1 MLVVALDGPAGT
13 GKSTVARAVA
23 ERLGLAYVD
32 TGAMYRAVTWAA
44 RRDGLVDDAGV
55 VVVPGVELGRLVERL
70 DLGLGLDGAT
80 GRITVDGTDVTAAIR
95 GPEVTAAVSAV
106 SAVPEVRAVLRPRQR
121 AMVEAAGG
129 GVVEGRD
136 MGTVVFPDATLKV
149 YLTARP
155 EVRAARRAAES
166 GGDVAAIAAA
176 MARRDG
182 ADSSRADSPLSQAAD
197 AVVVDTSDLTV
208 AQVVDRVAGE
218 ARARAEL
225 PGWAP

>member
-13 GKSTVARAVA
+13 GKSSVARAVA
-23 ERLGLAYVD
+23 ERLGLGYLD

-44 RRDGLVDDAGV
+44 RRDGLVDAAGTV
-55 VVVPGVELGRLVERL
+55 VVTGAELGRLAERL
-70 DLGLGLDGAT
+70 DLVLDAAS
-80 GRITVDGTDVTAAIR
+80 GRVTVDGTDVTAAIR

-121 AMVEAAGG
+121 ALVENDGG

-155 EVRAARRAAES
+155 EVRAARRAAET
-166 GGDVAAIAAA
+166 GEDVAAVAADI
-176 MARRDG
+176 ARRDR
-182 ADSSRADSPLSQAAD
+182 ADSSRADSPLSQASD
-197 AVVVDTSDLTV
+197 ALVVDTSDLSMEQV
-208 AQVVDRVAGE
+208 AERVASE
-218 ARARAEL
+218 ARARAGM
-225 PGWAP
+225 PGCAL

>member
-1 MLVVALDGPAGT
+1 VLVVALDGPAGT

-23 ERLGLAYVD
+23 ERLGLAYLD

-44 RRDGLVDDAGV
+44 RREGLVDAAGTV
-55 VVVPGVELGRLVERL
+55 VGSATVLGDLVERL
-70 DLGLGLDGAT
+70 DLTLDAT
-80 GRITVDGTDVTAAIR
+80 SGRVTVDGTDVTAAIR

-121 AMVEAAGG
+121 ALVTEAGG

-155 EVRAARRAAES
+155 EVRAQRRAAEA
-166 GGDVAAIAAA
+166 GGDVVAVAAD
-176 MARRDG
+176 MARRDL
-182 ADSSRADSPLSQAAD
+182 ADSSRADSPLSLATD
-197 AVVVDTSDLTV
+197 ALVVDTSDLSIE
-208 AQVVDRVAGE
+208 QVVEQVAGE
-218 ARARAEL
+218 ARVRAGM
-225 PGWAP
+225 PGCAP

>member
-13 GKSTVARAVA
+13 GKSSVARAVA
-23 ERLGLAYVD
+23 ERLGLGYLD

-44 RRDGLVDDAGV
+44 RRDGLVDAAGTV
-55 VVVPGVELGRLVERL
+55 VVTGAELGRLAERL
-70 DLGLGLDGAT
+70 DLVLDADS
-80 GRITVDGTDVTAAIR
+80 GRVTVDGSDVTAAIR

-121 AMVEAAGG
+121 ALVENDGG

-155 EVRAARRAAES
+155 EVRAARRAAET
-166 GGDVAAIAAA
+166 GEDVAAVAADI
-176 MARRDG
+176 ARRDR

-197 AVVVDTSDLTV
+197 ALVVDTSDLSME
-208 AQVVDRVAGE
+208 QVVERVAGQ
-218 ARARAEL
+218 ARARAGM
-225 PGWAP
+225 PGCAL